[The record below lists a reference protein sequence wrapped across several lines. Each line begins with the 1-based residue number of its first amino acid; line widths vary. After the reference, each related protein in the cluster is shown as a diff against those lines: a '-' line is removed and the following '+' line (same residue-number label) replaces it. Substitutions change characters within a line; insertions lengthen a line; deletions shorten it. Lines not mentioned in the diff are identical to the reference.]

1 MRGRRDLLRG
11 IHRRKPTS
19 QAQQVQHQQEGE
31 QSLLGPSLEIGKL
44 GLEGEIEMLKKDK
57 NVLMHELVRLRQQQ
71 QSTEQDL
78 RVHDPLQCSCSVCLN
93 GNF

>member
-1 MRGRRDLLRG
+1 
-11 IHRRKPTS
+11 
-19 QAQQVQHQQEGE
+19 
-31 QSLLGPSLEIGKL
+31 
-44 GLEGEIEMLKKDK
+44 MLKKDK

-71 QSTEQDL
+71 QNTEQDL